1 MKEQSELHIPLTEKL
16 KSIPEVFG
24 IRFNEEPPY
33 EVLKKDGHFEVR
45 RYQKQLMA
53 RVALKGLKYD
63 DFRETA
69 FKKLAHY
76 IFGGNVQKQEMP
88 MTSPVLNQEMAMT
101 SPSLS
106 QQHSEGNWTM
116 SFILPSKY
124 NLSNVPQPLDSEV
137 KLLEIPPYDAAS
149 VRYAGTNSI
158 ESVKSHEAQL
168 NSWIET
174 QPQLNAEEDF
184 FTAQYD
190 GPFAIPFL
198 RRNEILVKVHLRN

>member
-1 MKEQSELHIPLTEKL
+1 
-16 KSIPEVFG
+16 
-24 IRFNEEPPY
+24 
-33 EVLKKDGHFEVR
+33 
-45 RYQKQLMA
+45 
-53 RVALKGLKYD
+53 
-63 DFRETA
+63 
-69 FKKLAHY
+69 
-76 IFGGNVQKQEMP
+76 
-88 MTSPVLNQEMAMT
+88 
-101 SPSLS
+101 
-106 QQHSEGNWTM
+106 M